1 MKIFL
6 TTTCIYN
13 VNFTIYQ
20 ISIYLFVIEITAK
33 SCEIEYDSN
42 KMNKIL
48 LKIEDNFIGF
58 DKILMFHKQNVHYS
72 GPCSEACNQ
81 TEMCDIMRR
90 CVQFSK
96 KIVQQLRLRDGL
108 LHYIQDPF
116 VVGSLKEGT
125 RLFSLGKF
133 LIVNLS
139 FH

>member
-20 ISIYLFVIEITAK
+20 ISIYLFVIEITPK

-42 KMNKIL
+42 KMNRIL

-58 DKILMFHKQNVHYS
+58 DKILTFHKQDVHYS

-108 LHYIQDPF
+108 LHYIQEPF

-133 LIVNLS
+133 LIVSISL
-139 FH
+139 H

>member
-1 MKIFL
+1 
-6 TTTCIYN
+6 
-13 VNFTIYQ
+13 
-20 ISIYLFVIEITAK
+20 
-33 SCEIEYDSN
+33 
-42 KMNKIL
+42 MNRIL

-58 DKILMFHKQNVHYS
+58 DKILMFHKQDVHYS

-108 LHYIQDPF
+108 LYYIQDPF

-133 LIVNLS
+133 LIVIVSLS
-139 FH
+139 LH